1 MFPSGI
7 KGKNM
12 LVFHFS
18 KVELN
23 NETSPPDLIKQEPH
37 FSRYITVSFY
47 FNIPLGV

>member
-18 KVELN
+18 KVELRRIFGSTTN
-23 NETSPPDLIKQEPH
+23 LMEL
-37 FSRYITVSFY
+37 VSK
-47 FNIPLGV
+47 